1 MSEVVIGKQATRSAD
16 FPGDEAFMKVRDSSP
31 PCLVV
36 NSQADETALLSGV
49 MHRLENASDLMWLVL
64 DRVNDGGDKCVE
76 GSVVTLGRLCNE
88 ARQICAVL
96 MERLEALDKPVHEGK
111 AGKVP
116 K

>member
-1 MSEVVIGKQATRSAD
+1 MSDAVIGKKGVRSAD

-64 DRVNDGGDKCVE
+64 DRVNDSGDKCVE

-88 ARQICAVL
+88 AQQICSVL
-96 MERLEALDKPVHEGK
+96 MERLETLDKPVQTGK